1 MTKSEINPMP
11 QFFDRYINQV
21 EEESLM
27 EGLENSLQILKQV
40 DIEKLKSIGNKV
52 YAEGKWTVKDIIQH
66 IIDNERIMAYRA
78 LRISRND
85 KTELPGYDEELFG
98 KNTNANSRT
107 LENLIEELIKVRV
120 STLFLFK
127 SFDSKMILNQ
137 SICYGQTISALA
149 LGFVI
154 VGHQKHHLKVIKEKY
169 ESLI

>member
-27 EGLENSLQILKQV
+27 EGLENSLQILNQIDV
-40 DIEKLKSIGNKV
+40 EKLKAIGNKV
-52 YAEGKWTVKDIIQH
+52 YAEGKWTVNDIIQH

-78 LRISRND
+78 LRFSRND

-98 KNTNANSRT
+98 RHTTANSRT
-107 LENLIEELIKVRV
+107 IENLIEELITVRA

-137 SICYGQTISALA
+137 SICFGQTISALA

-154 VGHQKHHLKVIKEKY
+154 VGHQKHHLNVIKEKY